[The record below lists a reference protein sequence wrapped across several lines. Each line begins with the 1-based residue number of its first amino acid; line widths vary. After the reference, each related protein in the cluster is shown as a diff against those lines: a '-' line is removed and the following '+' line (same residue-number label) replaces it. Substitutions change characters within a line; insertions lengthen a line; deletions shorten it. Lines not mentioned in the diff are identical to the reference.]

1 MYLYEHFNLYN
12 PFVTVDLVVW
22 AMFAGFVAAAIMAV
36 YNKRVIG
43 GFVKT
48 VIDKDCL
55 SPETAKT
62 IVELEYGTDWF
73 IKNALRTDTVLRRYV
88 MRVHDAGTASEADAD
103 DADAD
108 AADGADGTKKKKKP
122 AKKSAHEQID
132 FMTARFYIPEE
143 LKYTAEVRY
152 ASRGTN
158 FVTLFIAVVALAA
171 LAFAAIFLIPE
182 LLQLIDNFLGTI

>member
-22 AMFAGFVAAAIMAV
+22 ALFAGFVVAAIMAV

-88 MRVHDAGTASEADAD
+88 MRAPAEGETSDAD
-103 DADAD
+103 TDATDADG
-108 AADGADGTKKKKKP
+108 GAKKKKTS

-158 FVTLFIAVVALAA
+158 FVTLFISVVALAA

-182 LLQLIDNFLGTI
+182 LLQFIDNFLGTI